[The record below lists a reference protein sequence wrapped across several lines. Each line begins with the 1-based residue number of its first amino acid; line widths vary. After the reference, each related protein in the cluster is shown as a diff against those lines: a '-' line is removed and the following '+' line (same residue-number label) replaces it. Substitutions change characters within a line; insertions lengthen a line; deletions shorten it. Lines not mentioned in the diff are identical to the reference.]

1 MAHDINSVSQIKEG
15 GLCIKMT
22 EEKIDVEGTH
32 TNSYK
37 RYLLPAEWKRT
48 VFAKLLRIFHKNALK
63 CNGCASKKFLQ
74 VFIYCFD
81 IKQSIAQINK
91 TYASM
96 D

>member
-1 MAHDINSVSQIKEG
+1 
-15 GLCIKMT
+15 MT
-22 EEKIDVEGTH
+22 EEKIDVEEPIPTH
-32 TNSYK
+32 TKDICN
-37 RYLLPAEWKRT
+37 LLSENAL
-48 VFAKLLRIFHKNALK
+48 FFSKLLRIFHKNALK